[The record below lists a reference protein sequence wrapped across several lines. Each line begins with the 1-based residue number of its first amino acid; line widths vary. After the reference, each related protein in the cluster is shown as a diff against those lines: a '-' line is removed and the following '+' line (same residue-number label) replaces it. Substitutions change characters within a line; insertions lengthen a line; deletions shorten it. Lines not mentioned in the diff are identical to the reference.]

1 MSEATQGNAA
11 SEQFEQFE
19 RSIGE
24 VHALRC
30 ADCARSDSMV
40 EGVEPTSRV
49 PIPPEALA
57 GFPDGVPRPPVGRQ
71 SRRRFLL
78 GSAVGMASIYSAAH
92 LTWESVWDAAAARA
106 ATPAAETILVSIYLN
121 GGNDGLNAI
130 VPVSQAQYAGYMA
143 QRQNIARVLGPSGGG
158 KVGTT
163 VMPGTGGTLAFA
175 NPLVSGTGNNGA
187 PVGLDTLYGDGSGGA
202 GSDLAIFPAADYQ
215 PANLSHFE
223 SRDYWFAGALDDQMA
238 TGWLG
243 RWLDRYGS
251 STNPLQAVSIN
262 STLSKSILTDTAPVC
277 AISNLSQTNFQL
289 PFANA
294 NPQIASLAGIAANPA
309 NLALTRSRA
318 TYGETVQMSHEVSG
332 LNGVSTAPGYPS
344 NSDLSSNLQLAATL
358 LSAGLGTRIV
368 TIDWGSFDTHGDQI
382 SSQDPQFAVLSQALA
397 AFKADLIA
405 RGLEQNVLTLVY
417 SEFGRRIGSNDSLG
431 TDHGAGG
438 LVMVSGSSVLGG
450 LAGEHPGVQGDEN
463 DNLVPITD
471 FRTVYQ
477 ALISE
482 WLGGDPAAILPDGP
496 FPGIARYDGGTT
508 LVK

>member
-1 MSEATQGNAA
+1 MSDETQHDETGK
-11 SEQFEQFE
+11 
-19 RSIGE
+19 RPKRTVGE

-30 ADCARSDSMV
+30 ADCARSDSSV
-40 EGVEPTSRV
+40 EGIEPSSRV

-57 GFPDGVPRPPVGRQ
+57 GFPDGVPTPPGGRH
-71 SRRRFLL
+71 SRRSFLV
-78 GSAVGMASIYSAAH
+78 GSAIGTASIYSASR
-92 LTWESVWDAAAARA
+92 LTWEAVWGAASARA
-106 ATPAAETILVSIYLN
+106 ATPATETILVCIYLN

-130 VPVSQAQYAGYMA
+130 VPVSSSQYSGYVS

-158 KVGTT
+158 RVGTT
-163 VMPGTGGTLAFA
+163 TMGGTGGTLAFA
-175 NPLVSGTGNNGA
+175 NPLVSGSGNNGA
-187 PVGLDTLYGDGSGGA
+187 SAGLDTLYGDGSGGA
-202 GSDLAIFPAADYQ
+202 GSDLAIFPAADYR

-223 SRDYWFAGALDDQMA
+223 SRDYWFAGALEEMA

-251 STNPLQAVSIN
+251 ATNPLQAVSID
-262 STLSKSILTDTAPVC
+262 SSLSQSILTETAPVC
-277 AISNLSQTNFQL
+277 AISDLTDTSFQL
-289 PFANA
+289 SGVNA
-294 NPQIASLAGIAANPA
+294 NKQVASLAAVAANPA
-309 NLALTRSRA
+309 NIALTRSRA
-318 TYGETVQMSHEVSG
+318 IYGETVQVSKQVSG
-332 LNGVSTAPGYPS
+332 LTGASTAAPGYPA
-344 NSDLSSNLQLAATL
+344 NSDLTTKLQLAATL

-382 SSQDPQFAVLSQALA
+382 GSQDPQLAVLSQALA

-405 RGLEQNVLTLVY
+405 RGIEQRVLTLVY

-482 WLGGDPAAILPDGP
+482 WLGGDPTAILPKGP
-496 FPGIARYDGGTT
+496 FPGIQRYDGATR
-508 LVK
+508 LLK

>member
-1 MSEATQGNAA
+1 MSDAPQENTAGAQP
-11 SEQFEQFE
+11 E
-19 RSIGE
+19 RPIGE

-30 ADCARSDSMV
+30 ADCARSDSLV
-40 EGVEPTSRV
+40 QGVEPSSRV

-57 GFPDGVPRPPVGRQ
+57 GFPDGVPRPPAGNH
-71 SRRRFLL
+71 SRRGFLL
-78 GSAVGMASIYSAAH
+78 GSAIGMASIYSAAH
-92 LTWESVWDAAAARA
+92 LSWEAVWDAASAQA
-106 ATPAAETILVSIYLN
+106 ATPSTETILVCIYLN

-130 VPVSQAQYAGYMA
+130 VPVSTSQYSGYMA

-163 VMPGTGGTLAFA
+163 LMPGTGGTLAFA

-187 PVGLDTLYGDGSGGA
+187 TVGLDTLFGDGSGGT

-223 SRDYWFAGALDDQMA
+223 SRDYWFAGALEEMS

-243 RWLDRYGS
+243 RWLDHYGS
-251 STNPLQAVSIN
+251 ATNPLQAISIDT
-262 STLSKSILTDTAPVC
+262 SLSQSILTATAPVA
-277 AISNLSQTNFQL
+277 AISDLTQTSFEIAGTNVNKQV
-289 PFANA
+289 
-294 NPQIASLAGIAANPA
+294 ASLSGIAASRA
-309 NLALTRSRA
+309 NIALGRSRSI
-318 TYGETVQMSHEVSG
+318 YGETVQVSHEVSG
-332 LNGVSTAPGYPS
+332 LNGVANAPGYPA
-344 NSDLSSNLQLAATL
+344 NSDLSSKLQLAATL
-358 LSAGLGTRIV
+358 LSAGLGTRVITV
-368 TIDWGSFDTHGDQI
+368 DWGSFDTHGDQI
-382 SSQDPQFAVLSQALA
+382 GSQDPQLAVLSQALG
-397 AFKADLIA
+397 AFKADLIT
-405 RGLEQNVLTLVY
+405 RGLEQRVLTLVY

-482 WLGGDPAAILPDGP
+482 WLGGDPNAILPGGP
-496 FPGIARYDGGTT
+496 FPGIARYDGGTA
-508 LVK
+508 LLK